1 MPLERGGGDVPS
13 TGKQQDKR
21 RDPKTGKFLPGNRS
35 GGRPKLPDDLKEAF
49 RAAAPDA
56 LNVLKKIL
64 MDKEAKHSDRIKCAE
79 IILDRGYGKPV
90 QAVDL
95 DANTGEVGV
104 VLLPARHKE

>member
-1 MPLERGGGDVPS
+1 MPS
-13 TGKQQDKR
+13 TGTQQDKR

-35 GGRPKLPDDLKEAF
+35 GGRPKLPEELKEAF

-56 LNVLKKIL
+56 LDVLVRIL
-64 MDKEAKHSDRIKCAE
+64 KDEEAKHSDRIRCAE

-95 DANTGEVGV
+95 ETTTSEVGV
-104 VLLPARHKE
+104 VLIPARGATEE